1 MLQRLWDLEPRGVR
15 AAVAIPCRSG
25 SCGNG
30 RSCPNRGMGCRL
42 GSSSS
47 HLCKLHGL
55 GNGSKATTEIRNKE
69 NLHGGLIQ
77 AQLCEQTRGVDVEL

>member
-1 MLQRLWDLEPRGVR
+1 MLQRLWDLEVYEPLW
-15 AAVAIPCRSG
+15 PSPLHRSG

-30 RSCPNRGMGCRL
+30 RSCPNRGMGRRL
-42 GSSSS
+42 GSS
-47 HLCKLHGL
+47 HLCKLPGL

-77 AQLCEQTRGVDVEL
+77 AQLCEQTRGVDVER